1 MRREGCGTLA
11 GAMRAASL
19 AQGMS
24 QEKMMLQGTLTNC
37 TPVDF
42 PPAPKVSN
50 EAKVALPTGSLGT
63 TETAAGYSGYYR
75 KPPQGTLGTVDA
87 SKVSARVLEGS
98 TGANV
103 RQTAPCTVQSCHAH
117 HARCKMQ

>member
-1 MRREGCGTLA
+1 MRREGCGTLS
-11 GAMRAASL
+11 GAMRAESL

-42 PPAPKVSN
+42 PPVPKVSN

-63 TETAAGYSGYYR
+63 TDR
-75 KPPQGTLGTVDA
+75 H
-87 SKVSARVLEGS
+87 RVLW
-98 TGANV
+98 V
-103 RQTAPCTVQSCHAH
+103 L
-117 HARCKMQ
+117 

>member
-1 MRREGCGTLA
+1 MRPDSIRCAVKDAACGTRHA
-11 GAMRAASL
+11 SGAMRAASL

-63 TETAAGYSGYYR
+63 TDR
-75 KPPQGTLGTVDA
+75 H
-87 SKVSARVLEGS
+87 RVLW
-98 TGANV
+98 V
-103 RQTAPCTVQSCHAH
+103 L
-117 HARCKMQ
+117 